1 MRPRRSRAGLDKLIA
16 QAEAA
21 KAWWAANG
29 RAAEGDRRAA
39 TLASLVDER
48 VARLR
53 ASRAAVLA
61 DSGRRRGAAIAGE
74 VTPVADD
81 LPV

>member
-39 TLASLVDER
+39 TLAALVDER
-48 VARLR
+48 LAQLR
-53 ASRAAVLA
+53 GSRAAVLA
-61 DSGRRRGAAIAGE
+61 DGGRRRGVAIAGE

-81 LPV
+81 LPA